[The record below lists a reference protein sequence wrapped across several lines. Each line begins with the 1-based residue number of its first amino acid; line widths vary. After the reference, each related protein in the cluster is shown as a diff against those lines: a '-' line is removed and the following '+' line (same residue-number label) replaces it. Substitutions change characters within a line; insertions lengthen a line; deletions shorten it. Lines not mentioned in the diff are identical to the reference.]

1 MDKHFACSPAFPC
14 FTQGFV
20 WLSDP
25 LCMDHQATRLIIH
38 LKRVRENKQLWK
50 SDQHLNAP

>member
-1 MDKHFACSPAFPC
+1 MDKHFACSPAFPKSPI
-14 FTQGFV
+14 GVV

-38 LKRVRENKQLWK
+38 LMRVQVEKQLWK
-50 SDQHLNAP
+50 